1 MSKSPAEVEFRKKSN
16 NDMPFM
22 LYEYL
27 NDFNWTMLELMAYEQ
42 EIEILWHSLQN
53 NLCEIREQFIG
64 E

>member
-1 MSKSPAEVEFRKKSN
+1 
-16 NDMPFM
+16 MPFM

-27 NDFNWTMLELMAYEQ
+27 NDFNWTMFELMAYEQ
-42 EIEILWHSLQN
+42 KIEILWHSLQN

>member
-1 MSKSPAEVEFRKKSN
+1 MFKSPVEVEFRKKSN